1 MSDSQDKFYSSLSDE
16 GITDSDYQHAKQ
28 VWDTFNCKDLG
39 DYHDLY
45 LKTDVLLLADV
56 FENFRKTAMATYG
69 LDPAHYLTL
78 PGYSWDA
85 LLKLT
90 NVELELLT
98 DSNMYLFIEKGLR
111 GGISMVSHRH
121 AIANNLQMENYDP
134 SQPTSFLQYL
144 DANNLYGWAMSQPMP
159 TRGFEWVNYTDQI
172 LETPVNSGHGYILEV
187 DLDYP
192 PALHADHNDY
202 PLAPDKMTVSK
213 DQMSPYQQKLVE
225 ELSITSFETEKLV
238 PNLMNK
244 SRYVLHYRNL
254 QLYLSLGMQLTK
266 VHKVLKFD
274 QSPWMQPY
282 IAKNTELR
290 KLAKNDFEKDFFK
303 LMNNAV
309 SHSWISLF
317 SLFQMNLSAE
327 FVNCPTRL
335 LLDWVSFSVSL
346 VQVFGK
352 TMENVRKRVDV
363 KLLRS
368 DEEQKIL
375 KYVAKPTFTRQE
387 IFHEHLVAIQNRK
400 EKVLLNKPIYV
411 GMSVLDLSKHLMYNF
426 YYNTL
431 KKNYG
436 DNIRLL
442 YTDTDS
448 VIIHVTTDDI
458 YCDMQANISDYDT
471 SNYPADHPL
480 FSNTNKKIIGKFKD
494 ELGGQLLTEFI
505 GIRPKMYSYVGED
518 SGKRAKGVKKSVLKK
533 TISHDDYRTCLFE
546 KEVFHRDMPGLRSYN
561 HVIKGE
567 TIHKIALAPLDTKRY
582 ILDDGITTLAFGHKD
597 IPVHTQATQDIPMQ
611 IEAPTTDNP
620 AQIELAPLQPP
631 KLDFT
636 LPTLL

>member
-1 MSDSQDKFYSSLSDE
+1 MSDSQDKFYSGLSNE
-16 GITDSDYQHAKQ
+16 GITDDDYQHAQ
-28 VWDTFNCKDLG
+28 EVWTTFDCQTIG

-45 LKTDVLLLADV
+45 LRTDVLLLADV

-78 PGYSWDA
+78 PGYSWDC

-121 AIANNLQMENYDP
+121 AIANNPQMENYHP
-134 SQPTSFLQYL
+134 EQPTSFLQYL

-159 TRGFEWVNYTDQI
+159 TGGFQWIDYTDQI
-172 LETPVNSGHGYILEV
+172 LETAADADHGFILEV
-187 DLDYP
+187 DLAYP

-202 PLAPDKMTVSK
+202 PLAPEKMTVSK
-213 DQMSPYQQKLVE
+213 DQMSPYQQKLIE
-225 ELSITSFETEKLV
+225 ELGVSISCEKLV
-238 PNLMNK
+238 PNLMDK

-254 QLYLSLGMQLTK
+254 QLYLKLGMKLEK
-266 VHKVLKFD
+266 VHKVLEFQ

-282 IAKNTELR
+282 IQKNTQLR
-290 KLAKNDFEKDFFK
+290 TQAKNDFEKDFFK

-309 SHSWISLF
+309 
-317 SLFQMNLSAE
+317 
-327 FVNCPTRL
+327 
-335 LLDWVSFSVSL
+335 
-346 VQVFGK
+346 FGK
-352 TMENVRKRVDV
+352 TMENVRKRVNV

-375 KYVAKPTFTRQE
+375 KLVAKPTFAHQE
-387 IFHEHLVAIQNRK
+387 IFNPDLVGIQNHK

-426 YYNTL
+426 YYNNL
-431 KKNYG
+431 KKTYC
-436 DNIRLL
+436 DKIKLL

-448 VIIHVTTDDI
+448 VIIHVQTEDI
-458 YCDMQANISDYDT
+458 YQDIAQNLDNYDT
-471 SNYPADHPL
+471 SNYQPNHPL

-505 GIRPKMYSYVGED
+505 GIRPKMYSYVGEE

-533 TISHDDYRTCLFE
+533 TITHNDYRSCLFE
-546 KEVFHRDMPGLRSYN
+546 KKVYSRDMPGLRSRAHTIY
-561 HVIKGE
+561 GE
-567 TIHKIALAPLDTKRY
+567 TVHKVALAPLDTKRY
-582 ILDDGITTLAFGHKD
+582 ILPDGISTLAFGHVD
-597 IPVHTQATQDIPMQ
+597 IPTSASNTTEPHTPAPDTMEV
-611 IEAPTTDNP
+611 EAPTAQTDFT
-620 AQIELAPLQPP
+620 PLQPP
-631 KLDFT
+631 ALT
-636 LPTLL
+636 LPPLL

>member
-1 MSDSQDKFYSSLSDE
+1 MSDSQDKFYSGLSQE
-16 GITDSDYQHAKQ
+16 GITDDDYQHAQ
-28 VWDTFNCKDLG
+28 EVWTTFDCQTIG

-45 LKTDVLLLADV
+45 LRTDVLLLADV

-121 AIANNLQMENYDP
+121 AIANNPQMENYHP
-134 SQPTSFLQYL
+134 EQPTSFLQYL

-159 TRGFEWVNYTDQI
+159 TGGFQWIDYTDQI
-172 LETPVNSGHGYILEV
+172 LETAADADHGFILEV
-187 DLDYP
+187 DLAYP

-202 PLAPDKMTVSK
+202 PLAPEKMTVSK
-213 DQMSPYQQKLVE
+213 DQMSPYQQKLIE
-225 ELSITSFETEKLV
+225 ELGVSISCEKLV
-238 PNLMNK
+238 PNLMDK

-254 QLYLSLGMQLTK
+254 QLYLKLGMKLEK
-266 VHKVLKFD
+266 VHKVLEFQ

-282 IAKNTELR
+282 IQKNTQLR
-290 KLAKNDFEKDFFK
+290 TQAKNDFEKDFFK

-309 SHSWISLF
+309 
-317 SLFQMNLSAE
+317 
-327 FVNCPTRL
+327 
-335 LLDWVSFSVSL
+335 
-346 VQVFGK
+346 FGK
-352 TMENVRKRVDV
+352 TMENVRKRVNV

-375 KYVAKPTFTRQE
+375 KLVAKPTFARQE
-387 IFHEHLVAIQNRK
+387 IFNPDLVGIQNHK

-426 YYNTL
+426 YYNNL
-431 KKNYG
+431 KKTYC
-436 DNIRLL
+436 DKIKLL

-448 VIIHVTTDDI
+448 VIIHVQTEDI
-458 YCDMQANISDYDT
+458 YQDIAQNLDNYDT
-471 SNYPADHPL
+471 SNYQPNHPL

-505 GIRPKMYSYVGED
+505 GIRPKMYSYVGEE

-533 TISHDDYRTCLFE
+533 TITHNDYRSCLFE
-546 KEVFHRDMPGLRSYN
+546 KKVYSRDMPGLRSRANTIY
-561 HVIKGE
+561 GE
-567 TIHKIALAPLDTKRY
+567 TVHKVALAPLDTKRY
-582 ILDDGITTLAFGHKD
+582 ILPDGISTLAFGHVD
-597 IPVHTQATQDIPMQ
+597 IPTSASNTTEPHTPAPDTMEV
-611 IEAPTTDNP
+611 EAPTAQTDFT
-620 AQIELAPLQPP
+620 PLQPP
-631 KLDFT
+631 ALT
-636 LPTLL
+636 LPPLL